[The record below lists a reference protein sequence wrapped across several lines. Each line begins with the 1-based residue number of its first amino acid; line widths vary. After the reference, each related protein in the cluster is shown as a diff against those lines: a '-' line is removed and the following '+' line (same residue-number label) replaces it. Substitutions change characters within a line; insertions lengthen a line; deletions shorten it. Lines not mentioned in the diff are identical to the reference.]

1 VTTFLVD
8 ENLPRSLAPEL
19 RRAGFDAEDV
29 RDRGLAGH
37 EDAEVLAYAISK
49 RRILITRDLGISDL
63 RRFPTGS
70 ELGIILVRLPNVMAT
85 DELNATLITAVRE
98 VRSEDLRGSI
108 VVIGP
113 HRIRFRRTR

>member
-1 VTTFLVD
+1 MTIFLVD

-37 EDAEVLAYAISK
+37 EDAEVLTYAMSK
-49 RRILITRDLGISDL
+49 RRILITRDVGIPDL

-70 ELGIILVRLPNVMAT
+70 EFGIVLVRLPRVMAT
-85 DELNATLITAVRE
+85 DALNAALITAVRE
-98 VRSEDLRGSI
+98 LAPEDFRGSI
-108 VVIGP
+108 VVVGP
-113 HRIRFRRTR
+113 RRIRLRRAR

>member
-1 VTTFLVD
+1 MTFFLVD

-37 EDAEVLAYAISK
+37 EDEDVLAYAISR

-70 ELGIILVRLPNVMAT
+70 EFGILLVRLPRVMAT
-85 DELNATLITAVRE
+85 DDLNTRLIAAIRE
-98 VRSEDLRGSI
+98 VTPEDLRGSI
-108 VVIGP
+108 VVVGP
-113 HRIRFRRTR
+113 RGIRLRRTR

>member
-1 VTTFLVD
+1 MTIFLVN

-49 RRILITRDLGISDL
+49 QRILITRDLGIPDL

-70 ELGIILVRLPNVMAT
+70 ELGIVLVRLP
-85 DELNATLITAVRE
+85 
-98 VRSEDLRGSI
+98 EDLHGSM
-108 VVIGP
+108 VVVGP
-113 HRIRFRRTR
+113 RRIRLRRTR

>member
-1 VTTFLVD
+1 MTIFLVD

-19 RRAGFDAEDV
+19 CRAGFDAEDV

-37 EDAEVLAYAISK
+37 EDDEVLACAIAK

-70 ELGIILVRLPNVMAT
+70 EFGIVLARLPRVMAT
-85 DELNATLITAVRE
+85 DELNATLIAAVRE
-98 VRSEDLRGSI
+98 VAPEDLHGSI
-108 VVIGP
+108 VVVGP
-113 HRIRFRRTR
+113 RRIRLRRTR